1 MRTRRASA
9 VAVSLALL
17 AGCAHSGTLPWVE
30 GPAELREAA
39 AAALREGDPEGAY
52 DRLAEIRRR
61 YPESPE
67 SSEALLPAAQL
78 FRKLWY
84 AYRFVEERDAW
95 RAEQTRFMFRWLGSQ
110 ARDGFPRAEAELLLV
125 QMPWSY
131 WREFE
136 AYARTDPYFARW
148 EIRAEEDNG
157 RVESIRVSAP
167 REGPRAGT

>member
-1 MRTRRASA
+1 MRARRASA
-9 VAVSLALL
+9 VAVGLALL
-17 AGCAHSGTLPWVE
+17 AGCAHAGFLPWVE

-39 AAALREGDPEGAY
+39 AAALRDGDPEGAY

-67 SSEALLPAAQL
+67 SSEALLPATQL
-78 FRKLWY
+78 FRNLWY
-84 AYRFVEERDAW
+84 AYRFAEERDAW
-95 RAEQTRFMFRWLGSQ
+95 RAEQARLMFRWLASES
-110 ARDGFPRAEAELLLV
+110 RDGFPRAEAEMLLL

-131 WREFE
+131 WGEFE
-136 AYARTDPYFARW
+136 AYARTDPHLSQW

-167 REGPRAGT
+167 GEGRSAGR

>member
-1 MRTRRASA
+1 MQARRASA
-9 VAVSLALL
+9 VAVGLALL
-17 AGCAHSGTLPWVE
+17 AGCAHSGFLPWVE

-39 AAALREGDPEGAY
+39 AAALQEGDPEGAY

-61 YPESPE
+61 YPASPE
-67 SSEALLPAAQL
+67 SSEALFPAAQL

-84 AYRFVEERDAW
+84 AYRFAEERDAW
-95 RAEQTRFMFRWLGSQ
+95 RAEEARFMFRWLGSES
-110 ARDGFPRAEAELLLV
+110 RDGLPRAEAELLLL

-136 AYARTDPYFARW
+136 AYARTDPHLDRW
-148 EIRAEEDNG
+148 RIRAEEDNG

-167 REGPRAGT
+167 REGSSAGM